1 MRLMQAKSWCALVV
15 LIGSVALTLTVAAGI
30 QCSHR
35 VANAGTDLRSIL
47 ALRVALFTAPGHDP
61 HRPPSV
67 IASWATTL
75 DRVLGACWLVALA
88 DNRSSAGAA
97 PPEQTQCCGRFSRL
111 AQGASVCSGQKPR
124 TSAPD
129 TSARQS
135 LRISLLLA
143 G

>member
-1 MRLMQAKSWCALVV
+1 MRLVQAKSWCALVV
-15 LIGSVALTLTVAAGI
+15 LIGSVALSLTVAAGM

-75 DRVLGACWLVALA
+75 DRVLGACWLAAPA
-88 DNRSSAGAA
+88 DNRSSADAA
-97 PPEQTQCCGRFSRL
+97 PPEQIQCYGRFSRSPCRVELPDYIITQLVVYCAGEL
-111 AQGASVCSGQKPR
+111 A
-124 TSAPD
+124 SAKRCN
-129 TSARQS
+129 TH
-135 LRISLLLA
+135 
-143 G
+143 